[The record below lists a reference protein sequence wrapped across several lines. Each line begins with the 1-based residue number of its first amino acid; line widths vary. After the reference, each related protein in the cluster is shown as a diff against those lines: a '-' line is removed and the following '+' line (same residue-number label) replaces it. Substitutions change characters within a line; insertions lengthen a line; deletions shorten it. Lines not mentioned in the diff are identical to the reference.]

1 MINKDYLMRIVDQ
14 LAKVITKVLYLM
26 DQKQFPEAHKELDAI
41 GTKITGF
48 PWNSYKSMTAGSM
61 QELLSMGDKFDI
73 DRAALVVN
81 LLTLEADLA
90 LDEGNDPES
99 TAHRIN
105 ALLLCLEIHRE
116 SPHEENLKIAKELLY
131 TIENSDMPVDLN
143 MIGEIKAELGIELD
157 A

>member
-26 DQKQFPEAHKELDAI
+26 DQKQYPEAHKELDAI

-48 PWNSYKSMTAGSM
+48 PWNSYKNMTAGSM
-61 QELLSMGDKFDI
+61 MELLSMGGKFDT
-73 DRAALVVN
+73 DRAALVIH

-99 TAHRIN
+99 ISLRMN
-105 ALLLCLEIHRE
+105 ALLLSMEIHRE
-116 SPHEENLKIAKELLY
+116 SPHDENLKIAKELLY
-131 TIENSDMPVDLN
+131 TIEDSDLPVDKDL
-143 MIGEIKAELGIELD
+143 IEEIKGELM
-157 A
+157 

>member
-1 MINKDYLMRIVDQ
+1 MRIVDQ
-14 LAKVITKVLYLM
+14 LAKVIAKVLLLM

-48 PWNSYKSMTAGSM
+48 PWNSYKSMTAQSM
-61 QELLSMGDKFDI
+61 QELLSIGDKFDT

-90 LDEGNDPES
+90 LDEGNDPDS
-99 TAHRIN
+99 MAHRIN
-105 ALLLCLEIHRE
+105 ALLICMEIHRE

-131 TIENSDMPVDLN
+131 TIENSDLPVDID
-143 MIGEIKAELGIELD
+143 MIGEIKAELGIEIN